1 MNTTATPHQ
10 PVVSELFA
18 GNRFTWHVTTPELS
32 LAEVLVQPG
41 GEPAL
46 HIHEREDETYMVIE
60 GELTFQRGDERFDAG
75 PGDVVFLPRG
85 VVHGFA
91 MRSERAK
98 LLIACT
104 PGGLEA
110 PFHALSEPA
119 DADADLPELTG
130 PPPAEAINAMEVAFG
145 AYGVTFVG
153 PPLPVVLASE
163 A

>member
-1 MNTTATPHQ
+1 MNATGISHQ
-10 PVVSELFA
+10 TVVRELFA
-18 GNRFTWHVTTPELS
+18 GNLFTWHVTTPDLS
-32 LAEVLVQPG
+32 LAEVIAQPG

-46 HIHEREDETYMVIE
+46 HVHEREDETYMVVE

-91 MRSERAK
+91 MRSERAR

-110 PFHALSEPA
+110 PFHALAQPA
-119 DADADLPELTG
+119 DHDTQLPEILG

-145 AYGVTFVG
+145 AYGITFVG
-153 PPLPVVLASE
+153 PPLPALLA
-163 A
+163 